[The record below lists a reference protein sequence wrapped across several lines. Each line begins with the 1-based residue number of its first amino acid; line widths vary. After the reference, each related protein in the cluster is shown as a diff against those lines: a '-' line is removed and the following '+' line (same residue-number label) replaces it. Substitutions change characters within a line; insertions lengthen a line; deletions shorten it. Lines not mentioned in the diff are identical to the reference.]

1 MASAGDKSG
10 LEPHQVGVIDDNPA
24 VRGLLRSILSAAG
37 CRSVFEAADAESA
50 LRMVREQSL
59 DLLICDWKMPTMD
72 GVALLRRLRDEHGA
86 AAPPAIML
94 TAYDG
99 EARTREAREAG
110 ADSLLTKPITPA
122 ALLDAIAALATRD
135 ARARPAA
142 RLHEAAL

>member
-1 MASAGDKSG
+1 
-10 LEPHQVGVIDDNPA
+10 
-24 VRGLLRSILSAAG
+24 
-37 CRSVFEAADAESA
+37 
-50 LRMVREQSL
+50 
-59 DLLICDWKMPTMD
+59 
-72 GVALLRRLRDEHGA
+72 
-86 AAPPAIML
+86 ML

-99 EARTREAREAG
+99 EARAREAREAG